1 MRPNTI
7 VVGAGSAGCVL
18 AARLS
23 ERRERQVLLLEAGP
37 DYVDE
42 AGLPPEIRDAVR
54 PAFTHDWG
62 YVGEPGTLGRAM
74 PLARARLVGGC
85 SATNGAIA
93 LRGQPA
99 DYDEWAA
106 MDPAWAFAELLPF
119 FRAMEDDPE
128 GDPAWHGRGGPVPI
142 RREPPD
148 ALLPEH
154 RAFLAA
160 CEALGWPAVA
170 DHNAPDAVGAGVLP
184 RNVVDGVRR
193 NAALNHLAPA
203 RGRPNLEIRSDV
215 LVDCVTFDG
224 RRATGVRLAG
234 GETIEADR
242 VVLAAGA
249 FGSPAILLR
258 SGLGPATDL
267 ASLGIAVLHDLPGVG
282 RDLSDHPLVPVQFA
296 AAGPAR
302 DGQGPQTLL
311 TLRSP
316 GWTAGHDLQVM
327 PWKICPDAQGQPLLE
342 IYAALMKPLARG
354 SVCLSARE
362 PEAPLRI
369 DSGFLDH
376 PHDTPRLLHAMRLAR
391 RVGATPPLASLV
403 REETFPG
410 RDIGDGDAELEAA
423 MRSRVRT
430 YFHPVGTCRMG
441 KDPLAVV
448 DARGRVHGVEALWVV
463 DASIMPTIPAAN
475 TNLPTMVVA
484 ERCAAWLDV
493 ER

>member
-1 MRPNTI
+1 MKPDII

-23 ERRERQVLLLEAGP
+23 QRAERRVLLLEAGP
-37 DYVDE
+37 DYPDE
-42 AGLPPEIRDAVR
+42 AGLPPEIRDAAR
-54 PAFTHDWG
+54 PAFSHDWG
-62 YVGEPGTLGRAM
+62 YVGEPSSLGRTM
-74 PLARARLVGGC
+74 PLPRAKLVGGC
-85 SATNGAIA
+85 SATNAALA

-106 MDPAWAFAELLPF
+106 ADPAWSFAELLPF
-119 FRAMEDDPE
+119 FRAIEDDPA
-128 GDPAWHGRGGPVPI
+128 GDPRWHGRGGPLPL
-142 RREPPD
+142 RRDPPD

-160 CEALGWPAVA
+160 CDALGHPAVA
-170 DHNAPDAVGAGVLP
+170 DLNAPGAVGAGVMP
-184 RNVVDGVRR
+184 RNVIDGVRR
-193 NAALNHLAPA
+193 SAALCHLAPV
-203 RGRPNLEIRSDV
+203 RGRGNLEIRSDV
-215 LVDCVTFDG
+215 LVDRVTFDG

-249 FGSPAILLR
+249 FGSPAILMR
-258 SGLGPATDL
+258 SGLGPAAHL
-267 ASLGIAVLHDLPGVG
+267 ESLGIAVLHELPGVG
-282 RDLSDHPLVPVQFA
+282 RNLSDHPLVPVQFSA
-296 AAGPAR
+296 AVPPREGP
-302 DGQGPQTLL
+302 GPQALL

-316 GWTAGHDLQVM
+316 GWAGPQDLQVI
-327 PWKICPDAQGQPLLE
+327 PWKICPDAQGRPLLE

-354 SVCLSARE
+354 SVHLAARE

-376 PHDTPRLLHAMRLAR
+376 PADTPRLLHAMRVAR
-391 RVGATPPLASLV
+391 RLAATPPLASFVL
-403 REETFPG
+403 EETFPG
-410 RDIGDGDAELEAA
+410 REVSDGDAELEAA

-441 KDPLAVV
+441 HDPFAVV
-448 DARGRVHGVEALWVV
+448 DPRGAVHGVEALWVI
-463 DASIMPTIPAAN
+463 DASIMPTIPSAN
-475 TNLPTMVVA
+475 TNLPTMVLA
-484 ERCAAWLDV
+484 ERCAAWLDP